1 MLGIGRFAVVKLGER
16 WISFGGKGLELA
28 GWGVEFWKFDI
39 VQELYG
45 SVGTRRT
52 KKKNGDDGRCVV
64 LNDRAAWRACSNDAE
79 SRKSNCSVIA
89 DGERQ

>member
-1 MLGIGRFAVVKLGER
+1 MDDERVAGVKLGER
-16 WISFGGKGLELA
+16 WISLGGRGLWML
-28 GWGVEFWKFDI
+28 GRGVGRWRLDI

-45 SVGTRRT
+45 SAGTRRT
-52 KKKNGDDGRCVV
+52 KNGDGGRCVV

-89 DGERQ
+89 DGEQ